1 MLRGVALAC
10 LLSVVAGGTTVSA
23 QTATQ
28 IVSPILI
35 VNQDRIIAESDAGAE
50 AQAAFEEAARVLAE
64 ENDRIEAE
72 LIEEERALTEE
83 RPDLPVDEFRAR
95 ADDFDARVQR
105 IRAEQDQKARAIQL
119 QREEARLEVIRSA
132 GSVIREISLERGAI
146 LVLDQRNVV
155 LSADAID
162 ITDEVIARIDDT
174 DETPPQ

>member
-10 LLSVVAGGTTVSA
+10 VLSVVAGVTTVSA

-119 QREEARLEVIRSA
+119 QREDARLEVIRNA

-174 DETPPQ
+174 GETAPQ